1 MFDRFL
7 IFVRVCLTNPC
18 SYVPMFGETEYDPA
32 RQYSSISIHEQLEA
46 LSKAVKAGKVTN

>member
-1 MFDRFL
+1 MLDKFL
-7 IFVRVCLTNPC
+7 IFVRVCLTNSC

-46 LSKAVKAGKVTN
+46 LSEAVKAGKVAN